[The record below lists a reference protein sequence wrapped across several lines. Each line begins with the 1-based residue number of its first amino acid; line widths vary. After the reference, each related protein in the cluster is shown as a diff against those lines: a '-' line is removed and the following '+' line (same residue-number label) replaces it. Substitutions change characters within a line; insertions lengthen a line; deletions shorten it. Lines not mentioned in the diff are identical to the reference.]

1 MRAIES
7 ISVKNVELQIV
18 EFLIEELKI
27 TSDEVSK
34 MTLSERMSTI
44 ERRDVSKWNE
54 FRKGLRQSGYII

>member
-1 MRAIES
+1 MTTSEDNS
-7 ISVKNVELQIV
+7 TKTVELQIMY
-18 EFLIEELKI
+18 FLIEELKI